1 MNIPKENYSSLENAL
16 RLLNIF
22 TVEKPEYK
30 LNELAEIL
38 SIAPSTVHRLLTTLR
53 SEGFVVKDTISNKY
67 RLGISI
73 RTLESVIR
81 NKMSLFQLSQD
92 ILEQIA
98 TQTNLSASLAI
109 IFQESTF
116 YLNAIEV
123 DNPLFSKFCY
133 IGKQCS
139 FLSTSAGK
147 VLLLSK
153 KDTDIMPFIE
163 DQSIVSKFR
172 YELQVKGYIQSND
185 DNQIGISTIAVPIKN
200 KRNETIAALEIIG
213 TKIQIQNNIQTIK
226 EAGVKLSNKIK
237 KQ

>member
-1 MNIPKENYSSLENAL
+1 MNMQKENYSSLENAL
-16 RLLNIF
+16 RLMNIF

-30 LNELAEIL
+30 LNELAEKL

-53 SEGFVVKDTISNKY
+53 SEGFVVKDSLSNKY
-67 RLGISI
+67 RLGISL
-73 RTLESVIR
+73 RVLESVVIK
-81 NKMSLFQLSQD
+81 NTDLFHLSQD
-92 ILEQIA
+92 ILEQIVLR
-98 TQTNLSASLAI
+98 TNLSSSLAI

-123 DNPLFSKFCY
+123 DNHLFSKFSY

-153 KDTDIMPFIE
+153 RDTDISVFVQE
-163 DQSIVSKFR
+163 QSTVSKLR
-172 YELQVKGYIQSND
+172 YQLQTNGYIESHD
-185 DNQIGISTIAVPIKN
+185 DNRLGISSIAVPVKN

-213 TKIQIQNNIQTIK
+213 TKKQVQANIRIIE
-226 EAGVKLSNKIK
+226 EAGINLSNKIK
-237 KQ
+237 NQ